1 MKLDELQNEW
11 KADATIDKRDLGGE
25 SIRIPNLHAKY
36 LTYLSKTR
44 LSLRKAESEC
54 IQMVKLKERYF
65 NGELSREELEERG
78 WTPYQ
83 FNKPL
88 KSQMDGLVQA
98 EPEVVRLVDRIEYW
112 KTVIEFLEYVMK
124 SLHSRSYDVKNA
136 IEWEK
141 IKNGII

>member
-1 MKLDELQNEW
+1 MKLNELQQEW

-36 LTYLSKTR
+36 LSYLSSAR
-44 LSLRKAESEC
+44 LSARKAESEY
-54 IQMVKLKERYF
+54 IQQVKLKERYF
-65 NGELSREELEERG
+65 NGELSREELQELN

-83 FNKPL
+83 FNRPL
-88 KSQMDGLVQA
+88 KSQMENLVQA
-98 EPEVVRLVDRIEYW
+98 EPDIVRLVDRIEYW
-112 KTVIEFLEYVMK
+112 KTIIEFLEYVMK